1 MAGTRLKA
9 NLQPPINIIL
19 YNHNLESTP
28 TESEKRG
35 ILLFISSDLN
45 LKVWN
50 DLKVC
55 RVNKLESHFIEILN
69 KSKLNCIVDRVYK
82 HPKMSTYEFNNMLTQ
97 ILREKFSWKQKR
109 ISNEKL

>member
-1 MAGTRLKA
+1 MIGRRLKV
-9 NLQPPINIIL
+9 NLQPPINVVL

-55 RVNKLESHFIEILN
+55 RVNKLESHFIEIVN
-69 KSKLNCIVDRVYK
+69 KGKLNCIVDRLYK
-82 HPKMSTYEFNNMLTQ
+82 HPKISTHEFNNMLTQ
-97 ILREKFSWKQKR
+97 I
-109 ISNEKL
+109 